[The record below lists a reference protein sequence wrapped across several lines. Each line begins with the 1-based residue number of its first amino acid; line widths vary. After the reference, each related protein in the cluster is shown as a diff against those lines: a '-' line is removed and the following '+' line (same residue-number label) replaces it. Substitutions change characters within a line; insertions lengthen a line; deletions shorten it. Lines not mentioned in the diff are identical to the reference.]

1 MNSLEELKLAGEAPE
16 WMNEDGYKTLSN
28 GYLLPNETPKQM
40 YIRVAKAA
48 ASYYKDSEMWS
59 KKFFDAMWKNWLCLA
74 SPVASNLGTD
84 RGLPISC
91 LTGDVWLN
99 TKTNGILMK
108 DVKIGD
114 ELLTHKGRYRKVIGK
129 KSRMSSGDLYKLRV
143 QSRLT
148 PLKITGN
155 HPVLT
160 NLGWVRVDQ
169 LDAKKHF
176 IATNYFV
183 EKENVDFTIDMKKY
197 IDYEFEIIDGIICKK
212 SINKV
217 KRKAPKNGL
226 NNYYSKLRELV
237 KVDNDLSW
245 ALGLWCA
252 EGSKTI
258 NKNKV
263 PNGIRITMAQEQM
276 PFLEKWKNILCDKF
290 NLNGA
295 CSYQQAQRPNF
306 ANGKITKWAN
316 ANVNSKVLGKFFVS
330 EFGDNC
336 KNKILPEWLIDLP
349 KEQLKYF
356 LEGMLLGDGYYAKN
370 GTWSLT
376 LANPKLLLAVYNICL
391 KLEIPVSLQMQVKPS
406 NIGKTKYVYTLRSIK
421 QDSIKLSQSNA
432 QGGII
437 FNDLRYCAIIELSKL
452 DKDEEVFDIEVEED
466 SSFSAGG
473 IVVHNCNSIHSGD
486 SLNSIFMKNHELAIL
501 SKNGAG
507 VGIYLG
513 DIRGRGAPI
522 KGNGKSEGIVPW
534 AKVFDA
540 TTLSVSQGS
549 TRRGASAIYLPIEHL
564 DIKEFINIRRPT
576 GDINRRCL
584 NIHHGICISDSWMK
598 SMLEGDES
606 KRELWIEILK
616 ARFETGEPYLFF
628 SDNVNNKN
636 PECYVK
642 NNLQVKTSNICCLS
656 GDTLVL
662 TKDGNKKIEELVGK
676 TVEIYD
682 GLNWI
687 KNSSFELKGE
697 DELYRIYIKDGS
709 FVDCNKNHR
718 WFVAN
723 DYNDIRDKKYKETL
737 TEDLKVGDFI
747 ENHDEEMH
755 DELDEPGAHLKRFLL
770 NRKNTSWRKIIKI
783 EKLPGI
789 HKVYCPKVESTGKF
803 ALANGLMTGN
813 SEITLYTDP
822 QHTFV
827 CCLSSL
833 NLVRWDEWKDSDL
846 PELTTRFLDAVLSE
860 YIEKTKDI
868 EGMEASR
875 NSAIKGRAIGIGVL
889 GFHTLLQEKM
899 IPIDSFDAMQLNAEI
914 FRTIRK
920 GFDKETKVLAQEL
933 GEPEWCKGFGIR
945 NSHGLAVAPTVSN
958 SIISGGY
965 SAGIEPIAANVF
977 VQKSAKG
984 TFIKKNATLEKLLES
999 KGKNTTEVWTSINT
1013 NNGSVQHLSFLSAE
1027 EKEVFLTAREI
1038 NQHALIKLAGQ
1049 RQKWIDQAQSLNLFF
1064 AANSDPKYIHE
1075 VHIAA
1080 WQEGLKTLY
1089 YLRSEGVIKGDLASR
1104 SMDEC
1109 KACEG

>member
-40 YIRVAKAA
+40 YTRVAKAA

-84 RGLPISC
+84 RGMPISC
-91 LTGDVWLN
+91 
-99 TKTNGILMK
+99 
-108 DVKIGD
+108 
-114 ELLTHKGRYRKVIGK
+114 
-129 KSRMSSGDLYKLRV
+129 
-143 QSRLT
+143 
-148 PLKITGN
+148 
-155 HPVLT
+155 
-160 NLGWVRVDQ
+160 
-169 LDAKKHF
+169 
-176 IATNYFV
+176 
-183 EKENVDFTIDMKKY
+183 
-197 IDYEFEIIDGIICKK
+197 
-212 SINKV
+212 
-217 KRKAPKNGL
+217 
-226 NNYYSKLRELV
+226 
-237 KVDNDLSW
+237 
-245 ALGLWCA
+245 
-252 EGSKTI
+252 
-258 NKNKV
+258 
-263 PNGIRITMAQEQM
+263 
-276 PFLEKWKNILCDKF
+276 
-290 NLNGA
+290 
-295 CSYQQAQRPNF
+295 
-306 ANGKITKWAN
+306 
-316 ANVNSKVLGKFFVS
+316 NSL
-330 EFGDNC
+330 
-336 KNKILPEWLIDLP
+336 
-349 KEQLKYF
+349 
-356 LEGMLLGDGYYAKN
+356 
-370 GTWSLT
+370 
-376 LANPKLLLAVYNICL
+376 
-391 KLEIPVSLQMQVKPS
+391 
-406 NIGKTKYVYTLRSIK
+406 
-421 QDSIKLSQSNA
+421 
-432 QGGII
+432 
-437 FNDLRYCAIIELSKL
+437 
-452 DKDEEVFDIEVEED
+452 
-466 SSFSAGG
+466 
-473 IVVHNCNSIHSGD
+473 HSGD

-642 NNLQVKTSNICCLS
+642 NNLQVKTSNIC
-656 GDTLVL
+656 
-662 TKDGNKKIEELVGK
+662 
-676 TVEIYD
+676 
-682 GLNWI
+682 
-687 KNSSFELKGE
+687 
-697 DELYRIYIKDGS
+697 
-709 FVDCNKNHR
+709 
-718 WFVAN
+718 
-723 DYNDIRDKKYKETL
+723 
-737 TEDLKVGDFI
+737 
-747 ENHDEEMH
+747 
-755 DELDEPGAHLKRFLL
+755 
-770 NRKNTSWRKIIKI
+770 
-783 EKLPGI
+783 
-789 HKVYCPKVESTGKF
+789 
-803 ALANGLMTGN
+803 